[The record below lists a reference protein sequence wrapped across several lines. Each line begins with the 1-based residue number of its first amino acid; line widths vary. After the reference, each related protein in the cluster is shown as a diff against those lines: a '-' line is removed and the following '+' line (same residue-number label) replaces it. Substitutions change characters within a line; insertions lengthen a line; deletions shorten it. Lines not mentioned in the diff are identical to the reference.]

1 VIKVIRNGTVFA
13 PEPLGE
19 LDILVVG
26 ERFGA
31 VGARLRPPLADG
43 LPLDVIEARGKYVF
57 PGLIDGH
64 VHITGGGGE
73 GGFRTRTPELALS
86 SMVRGGITTVIG
98 CLGTD
103 SVTRSL
109 ESLYAKAKGLTE
121 EGVSA
126 YILTGSYQV
135 PIVTLTGDP
144 MRDLMLIDLVVGA
157 GEIALGD
164 HRSAQPGLEEVRRL
178 AAAVRVG
185 GILSGKAGVVNVH
198 LGDGE
203 GGLAMLEEIV
213 ATTEL
218 PYSQFL
224 PTHVNRNEKL
234 FAQAMDYALRG
245 GSIDLTAGPQG
256 ETNLLRAARGLKRC
270 LEHGVPPDRITF
282 TSDGQGS
289 LPVFNDRKEFVR
301 LDVGQVSS
309 LFQEVREA
317 ALKEDVDL
325 ETALRVVT
333 RNPAEIYGLKT
344 KGRIRA
350 SFDADLILVDKETFT
365 LDTVIAKGRTLMLDK
380 RLKVAGTFE

>member
-1 VIKVIRNGTVFA
+1 MIKVIRNGTVFA

-43 LPLDVIEARGKYVF
+43 LPLDIIEARGKYVF

-157 GEIALGD
+157 GESLW
-164 HRSAQPGLEEVRRL
+164 
-178 AAAVRVG
+178 
-185 GILSGKAGVVNVH
+185 
-198 LGDGE
+198 
-203 GGLAMLEEIV
+203 
-213 ATTEL
+213 ATTAR
-218 PYSQFL
+218 PSRAWRRCGAW
-224 PTHVNRNEKL
+224 PPPC
-234 FAQAMDYALRG
+234 
-245 GSIDLTAGPQG
+245 GS
-256 ETNLLRAARGLKRC
+256 AA
-270 LEHGVPPDRITF
+270 
-282 TSDGQGS
+282 
-289 LPVFNDRKEFVR
+289 
-301 LDVGQVSS
+301 SS
-309 LFQEVREA
+309 
-317 ALKEDVDL
+317 
-325 ETALRVVT
+325 
-333 RNPAEIYGLKT
+333 PARPGW
-344 KGRIRA
+344 
-350 SFDADLILVDKETFT
+350 
-365 LDTVIAKGRTLMLDK
+365 
-380 RLKVAGTFE
+380 